1 MSGGPGRPQT
11 EGEGVPLPG
20 APAEGRMPREAHP
33 RGVARAPVWWLIVAS
48 PGAGAQPGDPGV
60 ARGVWGCGGRKRGL
74 AGPGRGG
81 AGRFPWQAAALPL
94 WKSCC
99 SARPGS
105 GAPRAN
111 LASPSPFCAPLA
123 WPSRCSESPAPLQ
136 KFQENLNFFPPQVGR
151 VPEGP
156 AAEHNKGKE
165 RVLGISTGL
174 QEAGGSL
181 HLSSPHAHLSSL
193 SLPLSSCRDG
203 GGRGRLRPR
212 LCRSPTLGGGE

>member
-105 GAPRAN
+105 GCAARQPSLPFAFLRTPCLAFSVLGEPGSFAEVSRESQFLSPPSRKSSRRSSCGTQQRERESFGHLDGSPGSRRDPPSLLSARASFFSLAPSLFLQGWRRPRPIA
-111 LASPSPFCAPLA
+111 PSPLPK
-123 WPSRCSESPAPLQ
+123 P
-136 KFQENLNFFPPQVGR
+136 NVGWR
-151 VPEGP
+151 
-156 AAEHNKGKE
+156 
-165 RVLGISTGL
+165 
-174 QEAGGSL
+174 
-181 HLSSPHAHLSSL
+181 
-193 SLPLSSCRDG
+193 
-203 GGRGRLRPR
+203 
-212 LCRSPTLGGGE
+212 